1 MPPKKNLKL
10 EDLQSV
16 VNELQE
22 EMKGLRSE
30 VEFLKSRNV
39 QGTSQDTP
47 KAISASKRNLKT
59 PTSTNVNVT
68 SDNTT
73 DSPIFNE
80 RTRSEKAKASQTQP
94 STQEFLKT
102 TLLNKDKQTGMK
114 QGVDLSATM
123 KENTRSQRAGENVL
137 MVPPQT
143 K

>member
-73 DSPIFNE
+73 DSPIFNVGHQHARNFGTDQE
-80 RTRSEKAKASQTQP
+80 RKGQSKPNTTVHTRIFKNHTAQQGQTNGD
-94 STQEFLKT
+94 E
-102 TLLNKDKQTGMK
+102 
-114 QGVDLSATM
+114 A
-123 KENTRSQRAGENVL
+123 RR
-137 MVPPQT
+137 
-143 K
+143 